1 MLGLILVKE
10 KGLFEELWEYFNDK
24 YFTVDM
30 PYMENFSIKSN
41 ALFSFRILI
50 IGITIGL
57 VIASAMSVYNKRHIG
72 SFIRKLISEGCLR
85 PDNAKTLEELGYI
98 KNIGVRSAIK
108 SGGTLS
114 RWARCREED
123 EFVAA
128 IKEQKAKFDEEHKED
143 AKAPKF
149 IEPEFRRDCNTMH
162 FYLPEEKKYAAEVKF
177 DDKGARWWAV
187 AIVAVAAIVLCAFIC
202 YILPDA
208 IKMVDNFVTIM
219 KK

>member
-1 MLGLILVKE
+1 MLQE
-10 KGLFEELWEYFNDK
+10 KSLFEELWEYFSDK
-24 YFTVDM
+24 YFSVDM
-30 PYMENFSIKSN
+30 PYLENFSIKSN

-72 SFIRKLISEGCLR
+72 SFIRTLISEGCLGA
-85 PDNAKTLEELGYI
+85 DKAKTLEELGYI

-123 EFVAA
+123 EFVEAV
-128 IKEQKAKFDEEHKED
+128 KKQMEEFEENHKND
-143 AKAPKF
+143 PKPPKF
-149 IEPEFRRDCNTMH
+149 KEPEFKRNLNSMH
-162 FYLPEEKKYAAEVKF
+162 FYLPSEKKYAAEIKF
-177 DDKGARWWAV
+177 NDKGARWWAV
-187 AIVAVAAIVLCAFIC
+187 ALVAVVAIALCAFIC

-219 KK
+219 KE